1 MKKIGILASLA
12 LCVTIGGVYAA
23 WVYADQEVK
32 TSYATMGVTVTGV
45 TGSSQK
51 GVLGA
56 VGTNVSLTIDDV
68 DNAKQHITE
77 LVYDPN
83 GYFTVTFTANANAP
97 QDVLKNGI
105 ALEWYLGLATT
116 ANVAVEN
123 VSTVT
128 YNDMGVDKAIYELE
142 KDHVAIQR
150 LHSDDWAVDTEKD
163 GITKKTIENGVQYVN
178 ANDVVVESRVEKP
191 NGTVVFTYRVE
202 VQDVVQKITLTEI
215 LLDTQEKHNAYSAEV
230 NKYLFHFHVAEV
242 VAQSSSN

>member
-1 MKKIGILASLA
+1 MKKMSILASLA

-68 DNAKQHITE
+68 DNEKQHITE

-97 QDVLKNGI
+97 QDVLKNGVD
-105 ALEWYLGLATT
+105 LQWYVGLATT
-116 ANVAVEN
+116 ENAAVDP
-123 VSTVT
+123 STVQ
-128 YNDMGVDKAIYELE
+128 YNSTVIYTFKNPTTTTTTTSTPVKIVKVDPENLGGV
-142 KDHVAIQR
+142 
-150 LHSDDWAVDTEKD
+150 
-163 GITKKTIENGVQYVN
+163 TKVEIENGVQYKKG
-178 ANDVVVESRVEKP
+178 DVVIESREEKP

-202 VQDVVQKITLTEI
+202 LQDVMAQIELSEI
-215 LLDTQEKHNAYSAEV
+215 LLDTQDKHNAYSKIV
-230 NKYLFHFHVAEV
+230 NQYLFHFHVAEV
-242 VAQSSSN
+242 VAQSESN

>member
-1 MKKIGILASLA
+1 
-12 LCVTIGGVYAA
+12 
-23 WVYADQEVK
+23 
-32 TSYATMGVTVTGV
+32 MGVTVTGV

-68 DNAKQHITE
+68 DNEKQHITE

-97 QDVLKNGI
+97 QDVLKNGVD
-105 ALEWYLGLATT
+105 LQWYLGLATT
-116 ANVAVEN
+116 ANVAVEDVN
-123 VSTVT
+123 SVKYNNTV
-128 YNDMGVDKAIYELE
+128 IYELNKE
-142 KDHVAIQR
+142 PVAI
-150 LHSDDWAVDTEKD
+150 EKVNAETWGRD
-163 GITKKTIENGVQYVN
+163 ENGDPIEGYEIKAIKSNGEDVGVQYIKGG
-178 ANDVVVESRVEKP
+178 VVVESREKKA
-191 NGTVVFTYRVE
+191 NGTVVFTYRVGIK
-202 VQDVVQKITLTEI
+202 DVMQKITLTEI